1 MPVGRFWLLC
11 FAPVLLGC
19 VGSISSGPGEGP
31 AGTAPGSSSPGPQG
45 PGTTSDPGIVTGGR
59 PNDLL
64 PPNPGTAG
72 CQESA
77 PAVVAARRLTRD
89 QYMATV
95 RDLLGD
101 TRDLSDRLPADD
113 KGEEVFTSPETLIVT
128 PAWADKAL
136 STAEDLAKTATAG
149 ANLGKLLPCQP
160 SAGQESACAGQFI
173 KAFGKRAFRRP
184 LSDDEIGGLTKVY
197 EVGASDGFGRGIE
210 MVIAAVLQSP
220 SFLYRLELGQK
231 AGSVGGAVK
240 LTGYELASRLSYFAW
255 GTMPDEAL
263 FSAAE
268 AGRLDSPEGI
278 EQEVVRLLKD
288 ARGKAMLLAFHQRWF
303 GLDTLAENGKDVA
316 VYPQFD
322 EKLVASMEGEFD
334 AVINDVMGASGDGKI
349 ETLLLSDR
357 TFVDASLA
365 GLYGVTAPGG
375 TGLMP
380 VTLPATR
387 KGLLSTVSVLSTHTL
402 SDASS
407 AIHRGKFIRERLLC
421 TVPPDPP
428 AGLMVMPPEPKP
440 GLTTRERLG
449 QHTMD
454 PSCAGCHQMMDP
466 IGFAFENFDGIGR
479 YRTMEQ
485 GKKIDASGS
494 LSNTDVDGAFVGPVE
509 LAQKLAGSKQ
519 VRECVM
525 TTLLSFAQGPQ
536 PADACLMT
544 KLNQAFDTSGHDVRA
559 LIVAIARSDS
569 FRYRRQL
576 PGEVLP

>member
-1 MPVGRFWLLC
+1 M
-11 FAPVLLGC
+11 
-19 VGSISSGPGEGP
+19 STPGGGGGVRP
-31 AGTAPGSSSPGPQG
+31 PDLIPPTAGA
-45 PGTTSDPGIVTGGR
+45 V
-59 PNDLL
+59 
-64 PPNPGTAG
+64 G

-89 QYMATV
+89 QYVATV

-136 STAEDLAKTATAG
+136 STAEDLAKAATAG
-149 ANLGKLLPCQP
+149 AHLGTLLPCQP
-160 SAGQESACAGQFI
+160 SAGQEAVCAGQFI

-197 EVGASDGFGRGIE
+197 EAGAADSFGRGIE
-210 MVIAAVLQSP
+210 MVITAVLQAP

-231 AGSVGGAVK
+231 AGSVPGAIK
-240 LTGYELASRLSYFAW
+240 LSAYELAARLSYFAW

-268 AGRLDSPEGI
+268 AGRLDTPEGI
-278 EQEVVRLLKD
+278 GQEVDRLLKD
-288 ARGKAMLLAFHQRWF
+288 PRGKAMLLAFHQRWF
-303 GLDTLAENGKDVA
+303 GIDTLAENGKDVA

-322 EKLVASMEGEFD
+322 EKLVASMEGEFNAFISD
-334 AVINDVMGASGDGKI
+334 AMGASGDGKL

-357 TFVDASLA
+357 TFVDGALA
-365 GLYGVTAPGG
+365 GLYGVTPPGG
-375 TGLMP
+375 TGLAP
-380 VTLPATR
+380 VTLPSTR

-402 SDASS
+402 SDSS
-407 AIHRGKFIRERLLC
+407 AAIHRGKFIRERLLC

-428 AGLMVMPPEPKP
+428 AGLIVMPPEPKA

-454 PSCAGCHQMMDP
+454 PACSGCHTMMDP

-494 LSNTDVDGAFVGPVE
+494 LSATDVDGAFVGPVE
-509 LAQKLAGSKQ
+509 LAQKLAGSNQ
-519 VRECVM
+519 VRACVM

-536 PADACLMT
+536 PADACLMK
-544 KLNQAFDTSGHDVRA
+544 KLNQAFDDSGHDVRA
-559 LIVAIARSDS
+559 LIVAIAKSDS

-576 PGEVLP
+576 QGEVLP